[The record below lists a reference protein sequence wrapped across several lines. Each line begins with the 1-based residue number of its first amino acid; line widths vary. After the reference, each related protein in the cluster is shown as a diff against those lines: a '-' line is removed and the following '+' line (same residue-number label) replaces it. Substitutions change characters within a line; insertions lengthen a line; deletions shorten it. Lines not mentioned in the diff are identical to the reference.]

1 MFLSK
6 KILKSTLKLNNFQRN
21 MSLIKNKAYINGK
34 WTSALNNET
43 FNVLNPVDKSIIG
56 SVPDMNCDDVN
67 LAINSATEAF
77 KTFSKTTAKE
87 RSDLLRSWYNLM
99 VKNSEELANI
109 LTQENGKS
117 LAESRAEIKYG
128 NSFVEWFSEET
139 RRINGEILQEPMRN
153 RKLMILKQ
161 PIGPVALITPWNFP
175 HAMITR
181 KVGAAIAAGCTCVIK
196 PSEDTPL
203 TALALA
209 KLAEDAGFPP
219 GVMNFITTNLNN
231 SPQIGKLLCED
242 KNIRAISFTGSTA
255 VGKILYQQSAS
266 TMKRLSLELGGNAPF
281 IVFESA
287 NIDLAVGG
295 AMQCKFRNTGQT
307 CVSANR
313 FFVHNSRFDEF
324 LQKFV
329 DKISQDIKMGDGK
342 KNNIT
347 HGPLIKQSQIDMI
360 DHLVIDAINKGAK
373 LHCGGKKLSDLGP
386 LFYAPTVLT
395 EVNRDMEIYH
405 REIFG
410 PVAVIHKFN
419 DENDVLNEA
428 NSVNVGL
435 AGYFYSEDLSQIFRV
450 ANKMEVGM
458 IGANEGLISCA
469 EAAFG
474 GVKESGIGREGSKHG
489 VDDFLDIKYL
499 CIGNIK
505 Y

>member
-1 MFLSK
+1 
-6 KILKSTLKLNNFQRN
+6 

-99 VKNSEELANI
+99 VENSEELANI

-117 LAESRAEIKYG
+117 LAEARAEIKYG
-128 NSFVEWFSEET
+128 NSFVEWFSEES

-287 NIDLAVGG
+287 NIDLAIGG

-313 FFVHNSRFDEF
+313 FFVHNNRFDEF

-360 DHLVIDAINKGAK
+360 DHLVNDAINKGAK

>member
-6 KILKSTLKLNNFQRN
+6 RILNSTLKLINFQRN

-99 VKNSEELANI
+99 VENSEELANI

-117 LAESRAEIKYG
+117 LAEARAEIKYG
-128 NSFVEWFSEET
+128 NSFVEWFSEES

-287 NIDLAVGG
+287 NIDLAIGG

-313 FFVHNSRFDEF
+313 FFVHNNRFDEF

-360 DHLVIDAINKGAK
+360 DHLVNDAINKGAK